1 MLLPHKALNQERNQ
15 AMAYYNSVL
24 SQVLNYV
31 PRLDFEKA
39 ANEVDGKRRSDAL
52 SRWSQFVALAI
63 GQLSGRRSL
72 RDIEAT
78 LSTQR
83 QHRYH
88 VGHQSISRSALGR
101 ANEQLDYRFYERVFQ
116 CLYQRCT
123 RHQTRHGFRF
133 KNKLFSLD
141 ASLIDVSMK
150 VFPWVKFGRR
160 KSAFKLHLG
169 LDHDGL
175 IPAFACVTQGKV
187 SDSEYARQLKLP
199 RGSVLVFDRGYNS
212 YRWHNTLSEQGIFF
226 VSRLRG
232 NAKYRVIERHAVPAR
247 SGVTSDQTIEYSA
260 VRKDGS
266 ALKPIRRI
274 GYRDPETGKHYVFI
288 SNQFHWSA
296 KTIAAIYKQRW
307 QVELFFK
314 WIKQNLKIK
323 AFLGN
328 TENAVMTQ
336 IMAALCVYLLLAYL
350 KFQSKLHQSLQ
361 QIIRLLQLNLF
372 ARRSMLDLLQ
382 PPDSAHS
389 PPPQLRLALV
399 RN

>member
-1 MLLPHKALNQERNQ
+1 
-15 AMAYYNSVL
+15 MAYHDSVL
-24 SQVLNYV
+24 SQLLKLV
-31 PRLDFEKA
+31 PRLEFEKQ
-39 ANEVDGKRRSDAL
+39 ANRCDGQRRSDAL
-52 SRWSQFVALAI
+52 SRWSQFVALMI
-63 GQLSGRRSL
+63 GQLGGRRSL

-78 LSTQR
+78 ARSQR
-83 QHRYH
+83 HHRYH
-88 VGHQSISRSALGR
+88 LGNQSISRSALGR
-101 ANEQLDYRFYERVFQ
+101 ANERLDYRFYEGLLQ
-116 CLYQRCT
+116 SLYQLCMSNQR
-123 RHQTRHGFRF
+123 RHGFRF

-150 VFPWVKFGRR
+150 VFPWANFGRK

-187 SDSEYARQLKLP
+187 SDMVQARQLALP
-199 RGSVLVFDRGYNS
+199 KGSVVVFDKGYNC
-212 YRWHNTLSEQGIFF
+212 YRWHNSLTENGIFF
-226 VSRLRG
+226 VSRIRG
-232 NAKYRVIERHAVPAR
+232 NAKYRVLERHAVNGG
-247 SGVTSDQTIEYSA
+247 SGITSDQTIEYTA
-260 VRKDGS
+260 LRKDGDK
-266 ALKPIRRI
+266 LKPIRRI

-288 SNQFHWSA
+288 SNQFSWSA
-296 KTIAAIYKQRW
+296 KTIADIYKQRW

-336 IMAALCVYLLLAYL
+336 IMSAMCVYLLLAFL
-350 KFQSKLHQSLQ
+350 KFQSKIDKSLQ

-372 ARRSMLDLLQ
+372 TRRSLLDLLQ
-382 PPDSAHS
+382 PPDQPGL
-389 PPPQLRLALV
+389 PPPQLKLGLV

>member
-1 MLLPHKALNQERNQ
+1 
-15 AMAYYNSVL
+15 MAYYNSVL
-24 SQVLNYV
+24 SQVLKYV
-31 PRLDFEKA
+31 PRLEFEKH
-39 ANEVDGKRRSDAL
+39 ANEVDGRRRSDAL

-63 GQLSGRRSL
+63 GQLGGRQSL

-78 LSTQR
+78 LRTQR

-88 VGHQSISRSALGR
+88 IGNQSISRSALGR
-101 ANEQLDYRFYERVFQ
+101 ANERLDYRFYEGVFQ
-116 CLYQRCT
+116 SLYKRCT
-123 RHQTRHGFRF
+123 THRQGHGFRF

-160 KSAFKLHLG
+160 KSAFKLHIG

-187 SDSEYARQLKLP
+187 SDSEYAKQMTLP

-226 VSRLRG
+226 VSRIRG
-232 NAKYRVIERHAVPAR
+232 NAKYRVLERHSVAAN
-247 SGVTSDQTIEYSA
+247 SDVTSDQIIEYTA
-260 VRKDGS
+260 QRKDGD
-266 ALKPIRRI
+266 ALRPIRRI
-274 GYRDPETGKHYVFI
+274 GYRDSETGRHYVFI
-288 SNQFHWSA
+288 SNQFSWSA

-336 IMAALCVYLLLAYL
+336 VMVALCVYLLLAYL
-350 KFQSKLHQSLQ
+350 KFQSKLQQSLQ

-372 ARRSMLDLLQ
+372 ARRSLSDLLR
-382 PPDSAHS
+382 PPDLTHS
-389 PPPQLRLALV
+389 PPPQLKLALV

>member
-1 MLLPHKALNQERNQ
+1 
-15 AMAYYNSVL
+15 MAYYNSVL
-24 SQVLNYV
+24 SQVLKYV
-31 PRLDFEKA
+31 PRLDFEKR
-39 ANEVDGKRRSDAL
+39 ANEVDGRRRSDAL

-63 GQLSGRRSL
+63 GQLSGRQSL

-78 LSTQR
+78 LRTQR

-88 VGHQSISRSALGR
+88 IGNQSISRSALAR
-101 ANEQLDYRFYERVFQ
+101 ANERLDYRFYEGVFQ
-116 CLYQRCT
+116 SLYQRCT
-123 RHQTRHGFRF
+123 THRQGHGFRF

-160 KSAFKLHLG
+160 KSAFKLHIG

-175 IPAFACVTQGKV
+175 IPAFACITQGKV
-187 SDSEYARQLKLP
+187 SDSEYARQMTLP

-212 YRWHNTLSEQGIFF
+212 YRWHNTLSEQGVFF

-232 NAKYRVIERHAVPAR
+232 NAKYRVLERHSVAAN
-247 SGVTSDQTIEYSA
+247 SDVTSDQIIEYTA
-260 VRKDGS
+260 QRKDGEP
-266 ALKPIRRI
+266 LRPIRRI
-274 GYRDPETGKHYVFI
+274 GYRDPETGRHYVFI
-288 SNQFHWSA
+288 SNQFNWSA

-336 IMAALCVYLLLAYL
+336 VMAALCVYLLLAYL
-350 KFQSKLHQSLQ
+350 KFQSRLQQSLQ

-372 ARRSMLDLLQ
+372 ARRSLSDLLR
-382 PPDSAHS
+382 PPDLTHS

-399 RN
+399 RD

>member
-1 MLLPHKALNQERNQ
+1 
-15 AMAYYNSVL
+15 
-24 SQVLNYV
+24 
-31 PRLDFEKA
+31 
-39 ANEVDGKRRSDAL
+39 
-52 SRWSQFVALAI
+52 
-63 GQLSGRRSL
+63 
-72 RDIEAT
+72 
-78 LSTQR
+78 
-83 QHRYH
+83 
-88 VGHQSISRSALGR
+88 LGR
-101 ANEQLDYRFYERVFQ
+101 ANERLNYRFYEGVFQ
-116 CLYQRCT
+116 RLYHRCT
-123 RHQTRHGFRF
+123 THRRGHGFRF

-150 VFPWVKFGRR
+150 VFPWVKFGRK

-187 SDSEYARQLKLP
+187 SDMVQARQLALP
-199 RGSVLVFDRGYNS
+199 KGSVVVFDKGYNC
-212 YRWHNTLSEQGIFF
+212 YRWHNSLTENGIFF
-226 VSRLRG
+226 VSRIRG
-232 NAKYRVIERHAVPAR
+232 NAKVRVLERRRVNAD
-247 SGVTSDQTIEYSA
+247 SGVTSDQTIEYTA
-260 VRKDGS
+260 QRLDGDK
-266 ALKPIRRI
+266 LKPIRRI

-288 SNQFHWSA
+288 SNQFSWSA

-336 IMAALCVYLLLAYL
+336 IMAALCVYLMLAYL
-350 KFQSKLHQSLQ
+350 KFQSRLQHSLQ

-372 ARRSMLDLLQ
+372 ARRSLSDLLR
-382 PPDSAHS
+382 PHDLTHS

-399 RN
+399 RI